1 MAVKCAAPPQK
12 NVHWAYEKSRNI
24 TNCPRFIIEHV
35 TSQNVKT
42 NMFVEEGA
50 AVSSSP
56 KPRTY
61 SIYCDLWLI
70 WADHWI
76 IIDEK
81 TNHTLHFLPSS
92 LFYRHKRRPIHPFE
106 EFYRILSTIIA
117 SRHNKIKGNCFL
129 LSNEQRSYKLRTH
142 NPTLSF
148 MQNNAF
154 SFLEP
159 YIRMVV

>member
-1 MAVKCAAPPQK
+1 MPLLRKK
-12 NVHWAYEKSRNI
+12 NVHWAYEKSKNT
-24 TNCPRFIIEHV
+24 TNCKRFIIEHV

-129 LSNEQRSYKLRTH
+129 LSNEQRSYKLHMQHTTPLCLLCKIMPFH
-142 NPTLSF
+142 FWNPT
-148 MQNNAF
+148 
-154 SFLEP
+154 